1 MMTLEEVIQ
10 RLAPMNL
17 AKVAKETNLPYVTV
31 WKISSSRHK
40 NVPYSAVKAIS
51 DYLESL

>member
-1 MMTLEEVIQ
+1 MMTLEQVIQ

-17 AKVAKETNLPYVTV
+17 ATVARETNLSYITV
-31 WKISSSRHK
+31 WKIASARHK
-40 NVPYSAVKAIS
+40 NVPYAAVKAIS